1 MLRRLFSST
10 KLGLNVKCDRVCLL
24 TSEGERE
31 REKKEGEKVAEAAE
45 RASEP
50 WWSILVHG
58 QTVCYVA
65 RARRCR
71 SLLQE
76 IIRQRRRLRR
86 QAAVELFGDTW

>member
-31 REKKEGEKVAEAAE
+31 KEKKEGEKVAEAAE
-45 RASEP
+45 RASEL

-65 RARRCR
+65 RAR